1 MSKKKNKKKR
11 PNTPGPSVRLSQC
24 MIVKNEEKNIEKAL
38 SWAKKIAFEQIVV
51 DTGSTDRTIEMA
63 ERMGAK
69 VIHFE
74 WINDFAAAK
83 NFAIE
88 QAKGEWIA
96 MLDADEYFS
105 AGDTKKIMPFLKYVM
120 ADPKLRDK
128 WLVIQCPWAQLDDT
142 GKVAEIF
149 TQERIFRNLPEIR
162 YEGKIHE
169 RLNVH
174 VDFTVYGDDI
184 TIMHTGYT
192 TTSFDYTNKIERNIS
207 MINEGLKDDPDNLNF
222 KGYLADALA
231 AKAAKEGSTVE
242 IENKIDELYSDVV
255 NGGDDV
261 LPLVRKGAY
270 GNLLRKFIKIPEKLE
285 ECEHL
290 VLSALSVFPNEMD
303 FEYYYAIVLY
313 EKKEFIEAWKLLEK
327 CDTRISS
334 GEAVVDSRRIAANP
348 KLVYNQMIKTAK
360 QLTDSDAKLKYA
372 LEKAEMFPEV

>member
-1 MSKKKNKKKR
+1 
-11 PNTPGPSVRLSQC
+11 

-38 SWAKKIAFEQIVV
+38 SWAKKIAFEQIIV
-51 DTGSTDRTIEMA
+51 DTGSTDRTIEIA

-69 VIHFE
+69 VVHFE

-120 ADPKLRDK
+120 ADPKLRDN

-174 VDFTVYGDDI
+174 VDKTVYGDDI

-192 TTSFDYTNKIERNIS
+192 AASFDYTNKIERNIS
-207 MINEGLKDDPDNLNF
+207 MINEGLKDDPDNSNL
-222 KGYLADALA
+222 KGYLADALK
-231 AKAAKEGSTVE
+231 AKANKEGGTIE
-242 IENKIDELYSDVV
+242 IISKINELYHDVI
-255 NGGDDV
+255 NGGGDV
-261 LPLVRKGAY
+261 LPLVKKNAY
-270 GNLLRKFIKIPEKLE
+270 ESLLKTYIEIPEKLA
-285 ECEHL
+285 ECER
-290 VLSALSVFPNEMD
+290 LSIKAMSLFPNHMD
-303 FEYYYAIVLY
+303 FEYYYAVVLHN
-313 EKKEFIEAWKLLEK
+313 KKEYAEAWKLLEK
-327 CDTRISS
+327 CETRINS
-334 GEAVVDSRRIAANP
+334 GEAVIDSRTIAANP

-360 QLTDSDAKLKYA
+360 QLTDSDTKLKYVM
-372 LEKAEMFPEV
+372 EKVQM